1 MNKAIF
7 YIKNNDNIIEFWA
20 KLISGNNDVI
30 LDVRLCR
37 NEDYGSVN
45 DWKSHDLQF
54 QDNCSEFTNE
64 LYHYYFMPIIY
75 KFLYFQETHKA
86 QQIYFEGKHPDFYIV
101 AGYFLENK
109 IKINGLK
116 FLKLKLYFLYFNRIA
131 LYFKS
136 QIISLGVIIF
146 KAIQNAK
153 MFSNQIDIK
162 NEFAL
167 IHSKSSYRNIEKL
180 KLELNYYYDDIKGRF
195 KEKPNKKAVSFY
207 KMISI
212 VDYLKLIIKSFML
225 THDIF
230 KQLAATSKTMLGD
243 FGGIHAM
250 NFFSTRIGHY
260 ILIKQSYKNIFNC
273 HSGVKFYSGERESRY
288 GILAMTVSKIYKNYS
303 IAIPH
308 GMSYSYKY
316 PLGLFG
322 QKYYSPTKKESQYL
336 NEIYSETKFIFD
348 KNVMKKIYQVDEILK
363 KETQIVF
370 FTEPRRQ
377 FVNFLIIENLVRE
390 LNQTLFIKLHPLES
404 KGDYKNIKNITFI
417 DNFDEAIQSNI
428 CISRKS
434 TILIEALYNKSKSIA
449 ILVDEQDIFDY
460 NNSFPS
466 LLDSSINKCYS
477 YKNLYKLIETK

>member
-7 YIKNNDNIIEFWA
+7 YIKKHENIIEFWA
-20 KLISGNNDVI
+20 KLISGSNDVI
-30 LDVRLCR
+30 LDVKLSQ
-37 NEDYGSVN
+37 NNDYGSVR
-45 DWKSHDLQF
+45 DWKSNDLQF
-54 QDNCSEFTNE
+54 KDNCSEFTNE

-75 KFLYFQETHKA
+75 KFLCFHETHNV
-86 QQIYFEGKHPDFYIV
+86 QQINFEGEHSDFYIA
-101 AGYFLENK
+101 AGYFLEKK

-116 FLKLKLYFLYFNRIA
+116 FLKLKYYFLYFKRIA

-136 QIISLGVIIF
+136 QIISLGVIIS
-146 KAIQNAK
+146 KAILNAEI
-153 MFSNQIDIK
+153 FSNRLDVK

-195 KEKPNKKAVSFY
+195 KEKPDKNALSFY
-207 KMISI
+207 KMIRV
-212 VDYLKLIIKSFML
+212 VDYLKLIIKSFIL

-230 KQLAATSKTMLGD
+230 KKLAATSKTMVGD
-243 FGGIHAM
+243 FGAIHAM

-260 ILIKQSYKNIFNC
+260 ILIKQAYMNIFNY

-288 GILAMTVSKIYKNYS
+288 GALAMAVSKIYKNYS

-322 QKYYSPTKKESQYL
+322 QKYYCTTLQESKYL
-336 NEIYSETKFIFD
+336 NEIYNETKFIFD
-348 KNVMKKIYQVDEILK
+348 KDLMNIIYQAGLIKNINK
-363 KETQIVF
+363 KIVF
-370 FTEPRRQ
+370 FTEPRRPY
-377 FVNFLIIENLVRE
+377 VNLFIIENLTKI
-390 LNQTLFIKLHPLES
+390 LDQTLYIKLHPLEDV
-404 KGDYKNIKNITFI
+404 KFYKNYKNIVFI
-417 DNFDEAIQSNI
+417 NDFDQAIQSNI

-434 TILIEALYNKSKSIA
+434 TILVEALYNQSISIA
-449 ILVDEQDIFDY
+449 LLVDKQDEYDY

-466 LLDSSINKCYS
+466 LLDPEINQCHSFKDLVYNIKK
-477 YKNLYKLIETK
+477 Y